1 VGAGADAE
9 APPTGL
15 SNSTESSM
23 TRTRTCRS
31 LLFRLH
37 FACALALLLAPP
49 ARLAGQTSAPDASA
63 PPAEGELSAADGG
76 ETPTWNER
84 IVVTASRGERLADD
98 VPLHVSVVDPLD
110 PAAATDMAASDLVGR
125 AVPSLNLQVANSS
138 LVAAPRDQ
146 GLNFRGV
153 SGASV
158 SHALLLVDGLPMLD
172 PYNGSA
178 IWSKVPKSLIERV
191 EVVPGGGA
199 TVWGNLALSGV
210 VNLITRA
217 PSESTLEASL
227 RLASHDTV
235 GLSATYSDIAGDW
248 AGWVALDHFT
258 TDGYLTVEPRSRGA
272 ADERESRQYDSL
284 TVHGSHTFSPRAV
297 LHLRTLGYLEE
308 RAEGTHL
315 DRAENDEWMASASL
329 DLVADART
337 TWQLRLF
344 GRRQSLED
352 FTGAVDATRD
362 SVTPSAHIFDLASD
376 NLGGGAV
383 WSRARS
389 PRHTLSVGADFQ
401 QLEIERGEL
410 LDYTAGQ
417 FTRRY
422 DVTGEQQLGGGF
434 VESRWRL
441 GEHWSAQAAMRF
453 DAIRTSG
460 GGSRRID
467 LASGA
472 LLDQERLPSNSETTA
487 NPSVGFSYQATP
499 ASRLRGAAYT
509 GFRSPVPSELFVGAA
524 PRNNRETAPNPE
536 LDPERLVGGELG
548 YDFTPS
554 RRVSARA
561 TAFWSEIEDLIER
574 VTLGRVGPAGGIFE
588 PCGSIG
594 PNGSCTQR
602 RNLGRT
608 RSYGVEVDGEYR
620 PHPHWRLTFGATLLD
635 AQIRSNP
642 ALPELVGNDLEHTP
656 AERAVLG
663 IVYAP
668 PERLSIALRVRH
680 VGDRW
685 TEAENENLLP
695 AHTVVDLS
703 LSRRLQRGFE
713 LFAGAE
719 NLLDEEFLVD
729 FGSGIFRVGP
739 GRILQLGLRYRRG
752 G

>member
-1 VGAGADAE
+1 
-9 APPTGL
+9 
-15 SNSTESSM
+15 
-23 TRTRTCRS
+23 
-31 LLFRLH
+31 
-37 FACALALLLAPP
+37 
-49 ARLAGQTSAPDASA
+49 
-63 PPAEGELSAADGG
+63 
-76 ETPTWNER
+76 
-84 IVVTASRGERLADD
+84 
-98 VPLHVSVVDPLD
+98 
-110 PAAATDMAASDLVGR
+110 
-125 AVPSLNLQVANSS
+125 
-138 LVAAPRDQ
+138 
-146 GLNFRGV
+146 
-153 SGASV
+153 
-158 SHALLLVDGLPMLD
+158 
-172 PYNGSA
+172 
-178 IWSKVPKSLIERV
+178 
-191 EVVPGGGA
+191 
-199 TVWGNLALSGV
+199 LALSGV

-217 PSESTLEASL
+217 PSESTLEAAL
-227 RLASHDTV
+227 RLASHDTA
-235 GLSATYSDIAGDW
+235 GLSATYSDLAGDW
-248 AGWVALDHFT
+248 AGWVALDHFA

-272 ADERESRQYDSL
+272 ADAPESREYDSL
-284 TVHGSHTFSPRAV
+284 TVHASHTFSPRAV
-297 LHLRTLGYLEE
+297 LHLRALGYREE
-308 RAEGTHL
+308 RAEGTRL
-315 DRAENDEWMASASL
+315 DRADNDEWMASAAV

-344 GRRQSLED
+344 GRRQTLDD
-352 FTGAVDATRD
+352 FTGALDASRD
-362 SVTPSAHIFDLASD
+362 TVTPSAHIFDLSSD

-389 PRHTLSVGADFQ
+389 ARHTLTVGADYQ
-401 QLEIERGEL
+401 QLEIERGERL
-410 LDYTAGQ
+410 EFVAGE

-422 DVTGEQQLGGGF
+422 DVAGEQQLGGGF
-434 VESRWRL
+434 VESRWQL
-441 GEHWSAQAAMRF
+441 GERWSAQAALRV

-460 GGSRRID
+460 GRSRRID

-472 LLDQERLPSNSETTA
+472 LLEQERLPSNRETTA
-487 NPSVGFSYQATP
+487 NPSVGFSFQATP

-524 PRNNRETAPNPE
+524 PRNNRETAANPE
-536 LDPERLVGGELG
+536 LEPERLIGGELG

-554 RRVSARA
+554 RRFSARA
-561 TAFWSEIEDLIER
+561 TGFWSEIEDLIER
-574 VTLGRVGPAGGIFE
+574 VTLGRVGPAGGVFE
-588 PCGSIG
+588 PCGSVG

-608 RSYGVEVDGEYR
+608 RTYGVEFDGEYR

-635 AQIRSNP
+635 TRIQSNP

-668 PERLSIALRVRH
+668 PERVSIAVRVRH

-703 LSRRLQRGFE
+703 LSRRLPRGFE

-719 NLLDEEFLVD
+719 NLLDEEYRVD

-739 GRILQLGLRYRRG
+739 DRILQLGLRYRRG